1 MRSAYHTG
9 DAPGVGTLQR
19 IKIERSGFERLAARS
34 ASWRSF
40 SRQRSVILLDHG
52 PVFRWNLGGSAESR
66 FPSRV
71 AIEFPPDIELEVLEA
86 GDDRLL
92 QLVGAA
98 GISGLLQP
106 AQLPNGLVERR
117 HVDSLSRE
125 IAPQCLGA
133 LNPRTNFAAELPGI
147 RSPRDRSRPIRER
160 ASRGLR
166 SPGGSR
172 PGWPDCAPFCP

>member
-1 MRSAYHTG
+1 MRSAYDTG
-9 DAPGVGTLQR
+9 HAPGVGTLQR
-19 IKIERSGFERLAARS
+19 IKIERSGFERLAAHS

-52 PVFRWNLGGSAESR
+52 PVFRRNLGCGAEGR

-71 AIEFPPDIELEVLEA
+71 AIEFPPDIEFEVLQTRN
-86 GDDRLL
+86 DRLL

-98 GISGLLQP
+98 GISGLLQL
-106 AQLPNGLVERR
+106 AQLPNGLVQRR

-133 LNPRTNFAAELPGI
+133 LDPGTNLAAELPGI
-147 RSPRDRSRPIRER
+147 RSPRDRSRSMRER

-166 SPGGSR
+166 SPGGSLS
-172 PGWPDCAPFCP
+172 GLA